1 MARKKRLATPVPKPR
16 ARRTKAQIEQL
27 EQQIHAVL
35 ALDHPQSVR
44 HVFYRM
50 TDPRLPEPVEKS
62 EAGYKQVKKRL
73 TALRRNG
80 TIPYSWITDSTR
92 RGYHVD
98 MYQNGSEFLRDIKH
112 LYRAD
117 LWQHAGVYVE
127 VWCESR
133 SIAGV
138 IEDDCEELAV
148 SLYPSGGYTSLSLAY
163 QAAESINQR
172 TYDGELPAV
181 ILFIGDYD
189 SDGLQIGESA
199 EKELRTHLHPDVDL
213 TFDRIAI
220 TEEQIAEFE
229 LPTKPS
235 KPSARRRHKVEATV
249 EAEAMPAH
257 ILRKM
262 LRDSIEMWLP
272 EHALEVAKVAEASE
286 REWIERM
293 ARIGQR
299 H

>member
-1 MARKKRLATPVPKPR
+1 MKRKNGLGTGVTKTRF
-16 ARRTKAQIEQL
+16 RRTKAQIEQL
-27 EQQIHAVL
+27 ENQIIDVL
-35 ALDHPQSVR
+35 TEDHPQSLR

-50 TDPRLPEPVEKS
+50 TDPRLTEPVDKTEQ
-62 EAGYKQVKKRL
+62 GYAQVKKRL

-80 TIPYSWITDSTR
+80 VIPYGWVTDATR
-92 RGYHVD
+92 RGYHVNT
-98 MYQNGSEFLRDIKH
+98 YANGSDFLRSVSS

-117 LWQHAGVYVE
+117 LWEYADVYVE

-148 SLYPSGGYTSLSLAY
+148 SLYPAGGFPSLTLAY
-163 QAAESINQR
+163 QAAEYINAK
-172 TYDGELPAV
+172 TFDGYLPAV
-181 ILFIGDYD
+181 IIYIGDYD
-189 SDGLQIGESA
+189 PAGMLIGQSA
-199 EKELRTHLHPDVDL
+199 ERELREHLHPDVEL
-213 TFDRIAI
+213 AFERIAI
-220 TEEQIAEFE
+220 TKSQIERYD
-229 LPTKPS
+229 LPTKPR
-235 KPSARRRHKVEATV
+235 KKGERRMPEIKGTV
-249 EAEAMPAH
+249 EAEAMPAST
-257 ILRKM
+257 LRM
-262 LRDSIEMWLP
+262 LMRTAIEKWLP